1 MIESHLGTLLRVW
14 HRHPLTL
21 VCRWRCC
28 TLAWLCVDCIVG
40 KTSQL
45 YKMLLCI
52 PTAVKACA
60 VFFTWIL
67 NIVRRVSCYDR
78 VIQTFALLKAGGRT
92 LRGKWARSNTK
103 PTCSACSA
111 AVRLNEMTASSD
123 RLKIDLTV
131 CSNRHVSTI
140 QTSYRQNM
148 ARSKAFTK
156 HLCGFCRCGYPH

>member
-1 MIESHLGTLLRVW
+1 MTLLHAGPV
-14 HRHPLTL
+14 
-21 VCRWRCC
+21 
-28 TLAWLCVDCIVG
+28 LCVDCIVG
-40 KTSQL
+40 KKTSQV

-60 VFFTWIL
+60 VCFTWIL

-78 VIQTFALLKAGGRT
+78 VIQTFALLKVEGRT
-92 LRGKWARSNTK
+92 LRGKWAHSNTK
-103 PTCSACSA
+103 PTCSA

-140 QTSYRQNM
+140 ETSYRQ
-148 ARSKAFTK
+148 K
-156 HLCGFCRCGYPH
+156 HGEKQSIHETFVRLLSLRLPPLTANLLI